1 VVDAILFELFPYVAV
16 AVAIVESVRR
26 YVKNRFTYSS
36 LSSQFLEG
44 ENLFLGSVPWHY
56 CIIVVLLGHL
66 VAFLF
71 PENLLLF
78 NAVPVRLYILEVAG
92 LVCGLG
98 ALVGLIGL
106 VVRRAIS
113 ARIRAV
119 TSPMDI
125 VLLAVLLVQVGLGVY
140 VALVLR
146 WGSSWFAVALV
157 PYLRSLFALQP
168 DSALLSILPLAVKL
182 HVIGAFVLVA
192 LLPFSRL
199 VHALAIPWQ
208 YLWLRPQLVIWNR
221 RPR

>member
-1 VVDAILFELFPYVAV
+1 MDAILFELFPYVAV

-44 ENLFLGSVPWHY
+44 ENLFLGSIPWHY

-78 NAVPVRLYILEVAG
+78 NAVPVRLYILEVVA

-106 VVRRAIS
+106 AVRRAIS

-119 TSPMDI
+119 TSPMDV

-140 VALVLR
+140 IALTLR

-168 DSALLSILPLAVKL
+168 DSALLSVLPPAVKL

-199 VHALAIPWQ
+199 VHALVVPWQ